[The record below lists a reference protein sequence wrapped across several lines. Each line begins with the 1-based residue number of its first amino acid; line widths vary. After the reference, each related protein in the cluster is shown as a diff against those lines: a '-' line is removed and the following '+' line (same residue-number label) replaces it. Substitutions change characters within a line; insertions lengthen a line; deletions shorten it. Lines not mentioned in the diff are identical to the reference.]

1 MPAFVYEL
9 GACVLQEVELCVLQG
24 RPELNGRRGRVLPSS
39 GRGAPPSA
47 PAAGRVAVRLAPQGG
62 QAPEVIAVKTTNLRS
77 PHASTAAGHATGS
90 AAAAAGSTSRQQKP
104 QQQQQQQP
112 SARRQ
117 RILQLLKDE
126 FELWE
131 TGATIDTRNLK
142 KAGLKQHMIRC
153 GEDVPE
159 YVALKRDAHF
169 RPTPAAHEAVQ
180 LRCLDCFA
188 ALAERAGMPLTAE
201 GAEEFC
207 GEYMM
212 GAMETCWTLMGME
225 RMSWGGER
233 LGEGR
238 LY

>member
-1 MPAFVYEL
+1 M
-9 GACVLQEVELCVLQG
+9 
-24 RPELNGRRGRVLPSS
+24 
-39 GRGAPPSA
+39 
-47 PAAGRVAVRLAPQGG
+47 AVRLAPQGG

-77 PHASTAAGHATGS
+77 PHASTAAGRATGS
-90 AAAAAGSTSRQQKP
+90 AAAAAAAPGSTSRQQKP
-104 QQQQQQQP
+104 QQQRQQP
-112 SARRQ
+112 SASRQ

-126 FELWE
+126 LNLWE

-153 GEDVPE
+153 GACRKGGEDVPE

-169 RPTPAAHEAVQ
+169 GPTPVAHEAVQ

-201 GAEEFC
+201 GAEDFC
-207 GEYMM
+207 SVHMM
-212 GAMETCWTLMGME
+212 GAMETCWTLMGHE
-225 RMSWGGER
+225 RVSWGGER